1 MNQVRFFIFN
11 NQYIALL
18 ERITINTPAAR
29 SVILVG
35 EKWESVTNWLPKDGV
50 VIITDHTVKE
60 LYGDKFPV
68 VPVFSIWPGE
78 GSKKLSVIEHLAGQL
93 LDAGLDRN
101 GFVLAI
107 GGGVVCDVAGFL
119 ASVYMRGIRCGYVST
134 TLLSQVDASMGGKN
148 GVNLGAT
155 KNMIGTFTQPEFVI
169 CDPALLESLSEQ
181 EYLSGLAE
189 LIKTAVIGDTELFD
203 LIENRFDEIM
213 SRNIGL
219 LGDLIA
225 KSVRFK
231 SRVVSEDEKETGI
244 RRILNFGHTYG
255 HAIELQ
261 KGLKHGFAVASGM
274 ELATVFSYERKYID
288 REESERINELLK
300 KFKLIGKHD
309 LTDGQL
315 EKIVLHDKKKTGKDI
330 NFVFTHGIGKAE
342 VEKIPVEEVLDF
354 YKRFR
359 DKKL

>member
-11 NQYIALL
+11 NQYVALL
-18 ERITINTPAAR
+18 EKITINTPGAS

-68 VPVFSIWPGE
+68 VPVFSMWPGE
-78 GSKKLSVIEHLAGQL
+78 GSKRLAVIEHLAGQL
-93 LDAGLDRN
+93 LEAGVDRN

-107 GGGVVCDVAGFL
+107 GGGVVCDVAGFV

-155 KNMIGTFTQPEFVI
+155 KNMIGTFRQPEFVI
-169 CDPALLESLSEQ
+169 CDPALLESLPEQ

-189 LIKTAVIGDTELFD
+189 LIKTAVIGDIELFD
-203 LIENRFDEIM
+203 LIENRFDEILL
-213 SRNIGL
+213 RNIDL

-231 SRVVSEDEKETGI
+231 GLVVSADEKEAGI

-274 ELATVFSYERKYID
+274 ELAIAFSYERKYID
-288 REESERINELLK
+288 RGESERINELLK
-300 KFKLIGKHD
+300 RFRLIGEHD

-315 EKIVLHDKKKTGKDI
+315 EKIVLHDKKKTGSDI

-342 VEKIPVEEVLDF
+342 VEKIPVEKVLDF

>member
-1 MNQVRFFIFN
+1 M
-11 NQYIALL
+11 
-18 ERITINTPAAR
+18 EKITINTPGAR

-35 EKWESVTNWLPKDGV
+35 EKWESVTSWLPKDGA
-50 VIITDHTVKE
+50 VIITDDNVKK
-60 LYGDKFPV
+60 LYGDKFPD
-68 VPVFSIWPGE
+68 VPVFSLLPGE
-78 GSKKLSVIEHLAGQL
+78 GSKRLEIIEHLADQL
-93 LDAGLDRN
+93 LEAGVDRS

-107 GGGVVCDVAGFL
+107 GGGVVCDIAGFL
-119 ASVYMRGIRCGYVST
+119 ASVYMRGIRCGYIST
-134 TLLSQVDASMGGKN
+134 TLLSQVDASTGGKN

-155 KNMIGTFTQPEFVI
+155 KNMIGTFRQPEFVI
-169 CDPALLESLSEQ
+169 CDPAMLVSLPEQ

-189 LIKTAVIGDTELFD
+189 LIKTAVIGDSELFE
-203 LIENRFDEIM
+203 LIENKFDKIM
-213 SRNIGL
+213 SRDSVL
-219 LGDLIA
+219 LGDIVA

-231 SRVVSEDEKETGI
+231 GLVVSEDEKESGI

-274 ELATVFSYERKYID
+274 ELATAFSYERKYID
-288 REESERINELLK
+288 RAGSERINRLLK
-300 KFKLIGKHD
+300 RFNLIGEHD

-315 EKIVLHDKKKTGKDI
+315 EKIVLHDKKRTGSDI
-330 NFVFTHGIGKAE
+330 SFVFTHGIGKAE
-342 VEKIPVEEVLDF
+342 AEKIPVDKVLDF